1 MMMERQQEIEL
12 ERFGAFEV
20 GKRMLTL
27 AHHHHH
33 NNRILNAGRG
43 NPNWINTK
51 ARLAMARLIEFGV
64 SESNRTICSG
74 DMGGY
79 VEEEKIGE
87 RFRQFVDPQRSVDQF
102 LLKSLNFVH
111 DHFGMSEDDFL
122 AEMVNGVIGNNY
134 PNPSRVLKNTEILLN
149 QYLQN
154 TLYHEHDLAG
164 QTELFPTEGGSA
176 AIDYIFHSLV
186 ENELIKSGDKIAINT
201 PIFTPYLEIP
211 RLNDYQLVEMN
222 LRSERENNWQIDP
235 KELAKLNDPTIK
247 ALFIVNPTN
256 PASHAFSPAALH
268 AIAEA
273 VKRNPKLMIITDD
286 VYGPFVKDFQ
296 SIYGIAPH
304 NTLLVYS
311 FSKLYGA
318 TGCRLGLIAVNK
330 HNVFDQLIR
339 ESPAD
344 KKKRLQERYSIVTM
358 DPDNFHFIDRMVA
371 DSRSVGLYHTAGL
384 STPQQIQEVLF
395 ALTDLLGNGVHDDY
409 IQRARR
415 LVSQRSRDLHI
426 GLGMTSDDH
435 DLTGDAKYYS
445 LINLY
450 SLAEKRFG
458 HPFRQY
464 LEHHFERIDFL
475 VQLAEENGVV
485 LMDGVGFGSRP
496 GEIRISNA
504 NLPTEDYRLIGRQVG
519 KLLVRYYQRFKKQKE
534 ESRSG
539 SD

>member
-12 ERFGAFEV
+12 EQFGAFEV

-33 NNRILNAGRG
+33 NQRILNAGRG

-64 SESNRTICSG
+64 QESNRTICNG

-79 VEEEKIGE
+79 VEQNGIGQRLR
-87 RFRQFVDPQRSVDQF
+87 RFMNPQQSADHF
-102 LLKSLNFVH
+102 LLQSLDFVG
-111 DHFGMSEDDFL
+111 DHFGMDEDDFV

-134 PNPSRVLKNTEILLN
+134 PNPNRVLKNTEILLN

-154 TLYHEHDLAG
+154 TLYHEHHLAN
-164 QTELFPTEGGSA
+164 QTDLFPTEGGSA

-186 ENELIKSGDKIAINT
+186 ENDLIQSGDKIAINT

-222 LRSERENNWQIDP
+222 LRSERDNNWQIDA
-235 KELAKLNDPTIK
+235 KELAKLNDPSIK

-256 PASHAFSPAALH
+256 PASHAFDPAALE
-268 AIAEA
+268 AIRQA

-330 HNVFDQLIR
+330 HNVFDKLIS
-339 ESPAD
+339 ELPD
-344 KKKRLQERYSIVTM
+344 KDKKRLQERYSIVTM
-358 DPDNFHFIDRMVA
+358 DPDHFSFIDRMVA

-409 IQRARR
+409 IQRARK
-415 LVSQRSRDLHI
+415 LVSQRAKDLHA
-426 GLGMTSDDH
+426 GLGDKTDDH
-435 DLTGDAKYYS
+435 DRVGDAKYYS

-464 LEHHFERIDFL
+464 LEDHFERIDFL

-504 NLPTEDYRLIGRQVG
+504 NLPTEDYRLVG
-519 KLLVRYYQRFKKQKE
+519 KQVCKLLDKYYHRFLKQKQAHHL
-534 ESRSG
+534 G